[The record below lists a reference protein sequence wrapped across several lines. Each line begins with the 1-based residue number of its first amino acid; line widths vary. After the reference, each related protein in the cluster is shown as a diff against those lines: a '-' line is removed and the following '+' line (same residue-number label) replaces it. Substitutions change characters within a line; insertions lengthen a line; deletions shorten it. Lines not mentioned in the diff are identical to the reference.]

1 MKHILLGGLIALLL
15 TGCGKLNRE
24 NYDKLKMGI
33 SYAEASSILGKAERC
48 DDALGTTSCI
58 WGGEARTSRSV
69 SSPTRRPSSARKGS
83 TFFPSLADAQQKSA
97 VWRFLLLVIRAIW
110 PGTGAING
118 WRTDS

>member
-33 SYAEASSILGKAERC
+33 SYAEASSILGKAERV
-48 DDALGTTSCI
+48 TMH
-58 WGGEARTSRSV
+58 WGPPAASGATRARTSRSV

-83 TFFPSLADAQQKSA
+83 TEAVTAPLPIQKSA
-97 VWRFLLLVIRAIW
+97 
-110 PGTGAING
+110 
-118 WRTDS
+118 